1 MPSGDSW
8 ACSDPGTTRIS
19 PLDTTTALIRLN
31 AHLPLA
37 ERQAALTDH
46 HRELHRSILRWFA
59 DHGTAPLAADL
70 GIDRAGFDRA
80 IGRLARRDLVVVVD
94 GRITGAYP
102 FTTEATVHRVSLGGV
117 EVRAMCSLDA
127 VAIAP
132 MFARS
137 TMVTSICV
145 SGEPVMIT
153 MDGQTVVSTDP
164 PTIHLGIGFQQ
175 TYGCAATSLC
185 RDMVFLPD
193 RQTALDWQG
202 HGADRAVFDLEAGVE
217 LAVRFF
223 GPLV

>member
-1 MPSGDSW
+1 M
-8 ACSDPGTTRIS
+8 S
-19 PLDTTTALIRLN
+19 PVDTTTALIRLN
-31 AHLPLA
+31 THLPLA

-127 VAIAP
+127 VAMAP
-132 MFARS
+132 LFGRPALIES
-137 TMVTSICV
+137 TCAIGGDSVRIEMV
-145 SGEPVMIT
+145 
-153 MDGQTVVSTDP
+153 GQTVVSAAP
-164 PTIHLGIGFQQ
+164 PDVHIGIGFQE
-175 TYGCAATSLC
+175 THGCAASSLC
-185 RDMVFLPD
+185 RDMVFLAD
-193 RQTALDWQG
+193 RREAQRWQG
-202 HGADRAVFDLEAGVE
+202 EGGDRAPIFDLEAAVG

-223 GPLV
+223 GPLLGAGAVV